1 MSNKLLEKY
10 ISLLFETTRYTQNHP
25 DELDSKRLSD
35 MSSRQ
40 FNDKTQLSPSETI
53 QDILKHIGPN
63 TFISFVDKYDEN
75 IPSLGVSPKI
85 EYKTPHGI
93 YGYPLDKDSLRNM
106 LLKAKPTESKFAVK
120 RPYMHVYKITSPETV
135 ILQKVKDKVSS
146 NKYTG
151 LKGVK
156 DALEDS
162 KSAILNFLRRLD
174 GLSED
179 SFSSSNK
186 HLMQAVNENDLSQ
199 KPSIEMYNKQDGA
212 FFVSYVYQLRFF
224 LIHSILYSQTLESN
238 KQNYFREVANDILR
252 FLLDNIKE
260 SRHYKFIKDKG
271 EGYPF
276 FILYFVIRA
285 LTVVASH
292 IIASGNLFVQLLNDV
307 GIKAI
312 IDRNTGTI
320 HRNEPNQS
328 FVSSLS
334 PDAETFQL
342 IGTYSNPLL
351 AGKEEL
357 SKISDKVLDNFEMPE
372 FATNLDEIY
381 KIIEKEIEFNIHD
394 EKAVGEYCRDN
405 KYTYDETDQEL
416 IDSSITHKLGNN
428 HSEQSVMNNLT
439 KYFQILRESNSK
451 FLIALLF
458 TKSDKVASIIEYFL
472 AKYALEPEQ
481 EILLDLIADFGF
493 IKRKFDKE

>member
-1 MSNKLLEKY
+1 
-10 ISLLFETTRYTQNHP
+10 
-25 DELDSKRLSD
+25 
-35 MSSRQ
+35 
-40 FNDKTQLSPSETI
+40 
-53 QDILKHIGPN
+53 
-63 TFISFVDKYDEN
+63 
-75 IPSLGVSPKI
+75 
-85 EYKTPHGI
+85 
-93 YGYPLDKDSLRNM
+93 
-106 LLKAKPTESKFAVK
+106 
-120 RPYMHVYKITSPETV
+120 
-135 ILQKVKDKVSS
+135 
-146 NKYTG
+146 
-151 LKGVK
+151 
-156 DALEDS
+156 
-162 KSAILNFLRRLD
+162 
-174 GLSED
+174 
-179 SFSSSNK
+179 
-186 HLMQAVNENDLSQ
+186 
-199 KPSIEMYNKQDGA
+199 MYNKQDGA

-238 KQNYFREVANDILR
+238 KQNYFREVANDILT
-252 FLLDNIKE
+252 FLLNNIKE

-472 AKYALEPEQ
+472 AKYALDPEQ